1 MRQSVSNKATPS
13 ITPFSSCFIFN
24 SLNANKRRNS
34 RNCLSHLE
42 AGVRKSNQNWMAEM
56 KWNNLFRG
64 RGRVESWMKGCEIS
78 SNLFRWRVF
87 WLVVTK
93 YRSPN
98 HIFLLLFHLSA
109 IFSSQQGGKHFETR
123 GGQFHPYPTKKDY
136 IPFPSFS
143 LFFFFLINP
152 ETIKID
158 QSRRCENI
166 MPMTYHESTAP
177 RI

>member
-24 SLNANKRRNS
+24 TLNANKRRNS

-64 RGRVESWMKGCEIS
+64 RGRVESWIKGCEIS

-93 YRSPN
+93 YRSP
-98 HIFLLLFHLSA
+98 IIISSSYYSICPQYFLLNREGNILKQEEDKVLYFILIPRRKITFLFH
-109 IFSSQQGGKHFETR
+109 R
-123 GGQFHPYPTKKDY
+123 
-136 IPFPSFS
+136 S
-143 LFFFFLINP
+143 LFFFFSN
-152 ETIKID
+152 
-158 QSRRCENI
+158 
-166 MPMTYHESTAP
+166 
-177 RI
+177 